1 LYLSILLCLRPLLL
15 RFCRRM
21 EMLTQ
26 PGALLHP
33 TVDCF
38 TRPGSVQLVNQSR
51 DQLQHD
57 YQTIRNLEKGGLFQL
72 L

>member
-1 LYLSILLCLRPLLL
+1 
-15 RFCRRM
+15 M

-26 PGALLHP
+26 PGAALHR

-38 TRPGSVQLVNQSR
+38 TRPGSVQLVNASAQ
-51 DQLQHD
+51 QLHAD
-57 YQTIRNLEKGGLFQL
+57 YHTIRSLEKGGMFDL

>member
-1 LYLSILLCLRPLLL
+1 MFFCLSLTSH
-15 RFCRRM
+15 RRM

-26 PGALLHP
+26 PGAALHR

-38 TRPGSVQLVNQSR
+38 TRPGSVQLVNASR
-51 DQLQHD
+51 EQLLAD
-57 YQTIRNLEKGGLFQL
+57 YHTIRSLEKGGMFDL